1 MASVYID
8 PELSDDARR
17 ERLYAGDIIILS
29 ATSGTQALVSLARG
43 MLEDAF
49 APHDPRT
56 VHDHRTPDEVA
67 AVLATLK
74 PAFIHHPQCKKII
87 SLIMSENGVD
97 LDKLYFDVPR
107 LRSAYPSHFLSSGIA
122 YAFHPHR
129 DTWYSAPMCQIN
141 WWLPIYPLDP
151 NNSMAFYPRH
161 VEEPVKNN
169 SEIYNYYEWNTKN
182 RAAAAQH
189 VKSDTREQPK
199 PQQELDPVT
208 MRYLPPPG
216 GVIVFSGAQLH
227 ETVPNTTD
235 LARYSIDFRTVH
247 LDDVRARRGAPNLE
261 LALARAPRCGT
272 TCAPRICRSSRR
284 RSSSSTT
291 MAPRRRTRCC
301 TSGTASRCTA
311 RRRRLPPPRS
321 GRASIMASMRPRT
334 QPLPPAYRDRRSRSG
349 DHGRA
354 GNPIEP
360 WRLRRIGKLTGI
372 GRHAIVSGPPAA
384 ALQPHRCAWSP
395 GL

>member
-29 ATSGTQALVSLARG
+29 ATPGTRALVSLARG

-56 VHDHRTPDEVA
+56 VHNHRTPDEVA

-87 SLIMSENGVD
+87 SLIMSENGGD

-141 WWLPIYPLDP
+141 WWMPIYPLDP

-199 PQQELDPVT
+199 PQQALDPVT

-227 ETVPNTTD
+227 ETVPNTTH
-235 LARYSIDFRTVH
+235 LTRYSIDFRTVH
-247 LDDVRARRGAPNLE
+247 LDDVRARRGALNLDS
-261 LALARAPRCGT
+261 RSTGT
-272 TCAPRICRSSRR
+272 TMRDYLRASDLQKLPEEVVQLYDD
-284 RSSSSTT
+284 
-291 MAPRRRTRCC
+291 
-301 TSGTASRCTA
+301 GTATSDQVLYFGD
-311 RRRRLPPPRS
+311 RLAVQ
-321 GRASIMASMRPRT
+321 AS
-334 QPLPPAYRDRRSRSG
+334 PAQ
-349 DHGRA
+349 
-354 GNPIEP
+354 
-360 WRLRRIGKLTGI
+360 
-372 GRHAIVSGPPAA
+372 AA
-384 ALQPHRCAWSP
+384 APSERP
-395 GL
+395 GLHHG